1 MAPPFDPMD
10 WDDEEDDLSTVISH
24 TTQIDSETASN
35 TSSNTP
41 KLPVRLIDGRR
52 YLEVDQSANR
62 RAGSKI
68 SLIWQHG
75 LELRLMDSP
84 EFDKYWLCSLCPSQT
99 TVMKITK
106 GINSNTSAAIRHLK
120 ITHKVSFKQRKI
132 P

>member
-1 MAPPFDPMD
+1 MAPPFDLMD
-10 WDDEEDDLSTVISH
+10 WDDEDDLSTMISR

-35 TSSNTP
+35 TSGNIP

-62 RAGSKI
+62 RAGLKI

-84 EFDKYWLCSLCPSQT
+84 DFDKYWLCSLYPSQT
-99 TVMKITK
+99 TIIKIIK
-106 GINSNTSAAIRHLK
+106 DINSNTSVRLYKLYLAYIL
-120 ITHKVSFKQRKI
+120 I
-132 P
+132 